1 MVLMYLRKSRSDNP
15 YETVEEVLSR
25 HETMLQEYAEKAYG
39 YRIPESQIYRE
50 VVSGEKIH
58 TRPEMQI
65 LLKRIESS
73 DVKSVLVVVHRVA

>member
-50 VVSGEKIH
+50 VDSH
-58 TRPEMQI
+58 TTGNADT
-65 LLKRIESS
+65 IETN
-73 DVKSVLVVVHRVA
+73 